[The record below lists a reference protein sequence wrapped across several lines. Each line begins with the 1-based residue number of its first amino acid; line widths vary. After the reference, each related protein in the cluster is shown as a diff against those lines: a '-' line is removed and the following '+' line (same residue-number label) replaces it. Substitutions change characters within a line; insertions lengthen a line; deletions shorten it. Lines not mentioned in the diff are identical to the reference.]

1 MKPKEKYVLD
11 GGNVIPVYDVGGG
24 WFVIATEF
32 YDATK
37 YKLYDNRMDAMYDKL
52 VNDLQTGKPI
62 ENYRSS
68 KYYKY
73 YIDRL
78 KKENPEFVI

>member
-52 VNDLQTGKPI
+52 VKDLQTGKPI

-78 KKENPEFVI
+78 KKENPEFII

>member
-52 VNDLQTGKPI
+52 VKDLQTGKPI

-68 KYYKY
+68 KYFKY
-73 YIDRL
+73 YIERL

>member
-52 VNDLQTGKPI
+52 VKDLQTGKPI

-68 KYYKY
+68 RYFKY

>member
-52 VNDLQTGKPI
+52 VKDLQTGKPI

-68 KYYKY
+68 KYFKY